1 MNSFHNNWIHC
12 YYDTPEQVLRTSP
25 DQTFKVDYKCP
36 RNTNVHLYTESIRTC
51 QTIRDDF
58 PNERYSVF
66 LSGGLESE
74 IMVRAFQQANI
85 PIDIYIGRYEN
96 DYNLYDVS
104 YAITLCESLQLP
116 YKIIDFNL
124 GKFLDNDIYDY
135 SKLAQISEARLLP
148 QLALTDRVDG
158 VLILGNGE
166 PAPRRLEPNYETNPN
181 SIWILDE
188 DENFWGWP
196 KYFTSQ
202 NRLAIPEWCRYTSD
216 MYNSWMNL
224 RWFNYLIDNKIY
236 GKTSTWSSKLFGYR
250 EAYPEL
256 LFRKKLT
263 GFELIENKFE
273 VANIELDKLLPDQVS
288 LTFTVEG
295 FFNHELY
302 DNRETSTKHYR
313 KT

>member
-1 MNSFHNNWIHC
+1 MNSFHDSWIKC
-12 YYDTPEQVLRTSP
+12 YYTPEQE
-25 DQTFKVDYKCP
+25 FKVDYNCR
-36 RNTNVHLYTESIRTC
+36 RNTNVHLYTESVRTC
-51 QTIRDDF
+51 QIIRDTF
-58 PNERYSVF
+58 PSEKFSVM

-85 PIDIYIGRYEN
+85 PIDIYIGRYER

-104 YAITLCESLQLP
+104 YAVTLCESLQLP

-124 GKFLDNDIYDY
+124 TKFLDNDIVSYAQ
-135 SKLAQISEARLLP
+135 LARISEARLLP
-148 QLALTDRVDG
+148 QLALADLVDG
-158 VLILGNGE
+158 MPIMGNGE
-166 PAPRRLEPNYETNPN
+166 PAPRRLQPDYETDPD

-196 KYFTSQ
+196 RYFAIQ
-202 NRLAIPEWCRYTSD
+202 NRTAIPEWCRYTSD
-216 MYNSWMNL
+216 MYNAWMNL
-224 RWFNYLIDNKIY
+224 RWFNYLITNKIY

-263 GFELIENKFE
+263 GFELIENKFQE
-273 VANIELDKLLPDQVS
+273 VNIELDKLLPNQVS

-295 FFNHELY
+295 FFNHELH
-302 DNRETSTKHYR
+302 DIREVSTKHYR